1 MRSPLFSII
10 ITTVDR
16 PQLLQDAARSVL
28 GQSLPDFELIVVN
41 DGGPDLDPLLE
52 NLDPL
57 HRVAQLRLPGRSG
70 PGRAR
75 NAGIRRAVGQFLCF
89 LDDDDLYH
97 PDHLAT
103 LHREL
108 VISPDALVYADAVVH
123 HEIID
128 GSTRRIVNSAAPWQH
143 ELFIKQRLWIHNF
156 IPVQVFAVRREA
168 LLAVGGFD
176 EELRAFEDWDLL
188 LKLAAHQDFIHIPRV
203 TSEIRM
209 RPQSGAHRS
218 QSVKTDRSEPEIIEQ
233 LYARHGDL
241 GDPLIR
247 AGRAFVRG
255 NGFASGPD
263 FLIVDTSETDL
274 AYRAWLPHHTPDT
287 AALAHAPDSMLL
299 IVIAPAGHESWLAAT
314 TASFAALPD
323 NCRLVV
329 VGEAPLRQSIA
340 TLPAGHDSR
349 RSLRPVAT
357 LDDFVGLTT
366 ALNEIIAEAGE
377 KWVAILP
384 AGATLDASTG
394 SLLAACAAVDERR
407 RAIYCDHDQAIL
419 PQDIRARPSFKPDFD
434 PELLCAQD
442 YIGPALWIRRDELL
456 ALGPLQPFPD
466 NWLHDA
472 LWRLYDRAGA
482 AAIGHLTEP
491 LLHLPVGGVDSPLAL
506 AARQAVVEQHLARA
520 GQGGRVGAGPVA
532 GSFAIDYPLPAP
544 APRLSLIVWADGD
557 GADAAARCLNSLLR
571 RAAYPDLEI
580 IDATGTVALDGAL
593 TTLSALAATRG
604 ATIWQLPP
612 ATDANTSA
620 AAKMNAAAQL
630 ASGDYLLFLRAST
643 ENLQPNWLSALVQ
656 QAARPGIGAVGAR
669 LIGPDGKLVA
679 GATVLGLQGCAAT
692 AFLGMPYQ
700 APGYLNRAQLAQS
713 VSAISRRCLM
723 LRSETFAAV
732 GGFNAASYP
741 DAHADTDLCLRLG
754 ERGLSILWQPATLVA
769 DHAPAECLEA
779 TAACAHL
786 QRDWGNRLAA
796 DPAHNRNL
804 SRQRTDL
811 AVPCLPTE

>member
-1 MRSPLFSII
+1 MSAPLFSII
-10 ITTVDR
+10 VTTVDR
-16 PQLLQDAARSVL
+16 PRLLQDAIRSVL

-75 NAGIRRAVGQFLCF
+75 NAGIRRAAGQFVCF

-103 LHREL
+103 LHRGL
-108 VISPDALVYADAVVH
+108 VANPDALVYADAVVH

-128 GSTRRIVNSAAPWQH
+128 GGTRRIVDSAAPWQH
-143 ELFIKQRLWIHNF
+143 ELFLKQRLWIHNF

-188 LKLAAHQDFIHIPRV
+188 LKLAAQHDFIHIPRV

-233 LYARHGDL
+233 LYTRHGDL
-241 GDPLIR
+241 GDPLVR

-263 FLIVDTSETDL
+263 FLIVDASETDL
-274 AYRAWLPHHTPDT
+274 AYRAWLPQHTPDT

-314 TASFAALPD
+314 AASFAALPE
-323 NCRLVV
+323 NSRLVV
-329 VGEAPLRQSIA
+329 VGEAPLSIA
-340 TLPAGHDSR
+340 AIPAARDSR
-349 RSLRPVAT
+349 VSLHHVAT
-357 LDDFVGLTT
+357 LDDFVGLTATLNDIVDT
-366 ALNEIIAEAGE
+366 ATET
-377 KWVAILP
+377 WVAILP
-384 AGATLDASTG
+384 AGATLDAGTG
-394 SLLAACAAVDERR
+394 SLLAACAAADERR
-407 RAIYCDHDQAIL
+407 RAIYSDHDQAIL
-419 PQDIRARPSFKPDFD
+419 PQDLRARPSFKPDFD
-434 PELLCAQD
+434 PELYCAQD

-456 ALGPLQPFPD
+456 ALGLLQPFPG
-466 NWLHDA
+466 NWLQDA

-482 AAIGHLTEP
+482 TAIGHLAEP
-491 LLHLPVGGVDSPLAL
+491 LLHLPIGGEDHPLAL

-544 APRLSLIVWADGD
+544 APRLSVIVWADA
-557 GADAAARCLNSLLR
+557 GAGANAAAPCLDSLLR
-571 RAAYPDLEI
+571 KSAYPDLEI
-580 IDATGTVALDGAL
+580 IDATGGAAPAGAQTVL
-593 TTLSALAATRG
+593 TALAATRG
-604 ATIWQLPP
+604 VAIRQLPP
-612 ATDANTSA
+612 AAGTNTGT

-630 ASGDYLLFLRAST
+630 AGGDYLLFLCAST
-643 ENLQPNWLSALVQ
+643 ESLQPNWLSALVQ

-679 GATVLGLQGCAAT
+679 GATLLGLQGGAAT
-692 AFLGMPYQ
+692 AFLGLPYQ
-700 APGYLNRAQLAQS
+700 APGYLNRAQLTQS
-713 VSAISRRCLM
+713 VSAVSRRCLL
-723 LRSETFAAV
+723 LRRETFAAV
-732 GGFNAASYP
+732 GGFNADSYP
-741 DAHADTDLCLRLG
+741 DVHADTDLCLRLG
-754 ERGLSILWQPATLVA
+754 ERGLRILWQPATIVA
-769 DHAPAECLEA
+769 DHAAAERPEA
-779 TAACAHL
+779 AACARL
-786 QRDWGNRLAA
+786 QRDWGPRLAA

-811 AVPCLPTE
+811 AVPRLPTE

>member
-1 MRSPLFSII
+1 MSAPLFSII
-10 ITTVDR
+10 VTTVDR
-16 PQLLQDAARSVL
+16 PQLLRDAVGSVL

-41 DGGPDLDPLLE
+41 DGGPDLAPLLE
-52 NLDPL
+52 SLDPL

-75 NAGIRRAVGQFLCF
+75 NAGIQKARGEFVCF

-97 PDHLAT
+97 PEHLAT
-103 LHREL
+103 LHQGL
-108 VISPDALVYADAVVH
+108 VANPDALVYADAVVH
-123 HEIID
+123 HEVID
-128 GSTRRIVNSAAPWQH
+128 GGTRRIVNSAAPWQH

-188 LKLAAHQDFIHIPRV
+188 LKLAAQHDFIHIPRV

-218 QSVKTDRSEPEIIEQ
+218 QSVKSDCSEPAIIEQ

-241 GDPLIR
+241 GDPLVR

-263 FLIVDTSETDL
+263 FLIVDASETDL
-274 AYRAWLPHHTPDT
+274 AYRAWLPQHTPDA

-299 IVIAPAGHESWLAAT
+299 IVIAPAGHESWLAASA
-314 TASFAALPD
+314 ASFAALPE
-323 NCRLVV
+323 NSRLVV
-329 VGEAPLRQSIA
+329 VGEAPQSIA
-340 TLPAGHDSR
+340 AIPAAHAAR
-349 RSLRPVAT
+349 LSLRHVAT
-357 LDDFVGLTT
+357 LDDFVGLT
-366 ALNEIIAEAGE
+366 AVLNDIVAGADE

-384 AGATLDASTG
+384 AGATLDAGTG
-394 SLLAACAAVDERR
+394 SLLAACAAADERR

-434 PELLCAQD
+434 PELYCAQD

-456 ALGPLQPFPD
+456 AHGPLQPFPG

-482 AAIGHLTEP
+482 TAIGHLAEA
-491 LLHLPVGGVDSPLAL
+491 LLHLPVGSVDHPLAL
-506 AARQAVVEQHLARA
+506 AARQAVIEQHLARA

-544 APRLSLIVWADGD
+544 APRLSLIVWADA
-557 GADAAARCLNSLLR
+557 GADTAAPCLDSLLR
-571 RAAYPDLEI
+571 KAAYPDLEI
-580 IDATGTVALDGAL
+580 IDATGAAALDGAIS
-593 TTLSALAATRG
+593 TLAATRG
-604 ATIWQLPP
+604 VAIRQLPA
-612 ATDANTSA
+612 ATVANASA
-620 AAKMNAAAQL
+620 TAKMNAAAQL
-630 ASGDYLLFLRAST
+630 ASGDYLLFLGAST
-643 ENLQPNWLSALVQ
+643 ESLQPNWLSALVQ

-679 GATVLGLQGCAAT
+679 GATVLGLQDSAAT
-692 AFLGMPYQ
+692 AFLGLPYQ
-700 APGYLNRAQLAQS
+700 APGYLNRAQLTQS
-713 VSAISRRCLM
+713 VSAVSRRCLL
-723 LRSETFAAV
+723 LRREHFVAV

-741 DAHADTDLCLRLG
+741 DRHADTDLCLRLG
-754 ERGLSILWQPATLVA
+754 ERGLRILWQPATIVA
-769 DHAPAECLEA
+769 DHAAAERPEA
-779 TAACAHL
+779 AACARL
-786 QRDWGNRLAA
+786 QRDWGPRLAA

-811 AVPCLPTE
+811 AVPRLPTE